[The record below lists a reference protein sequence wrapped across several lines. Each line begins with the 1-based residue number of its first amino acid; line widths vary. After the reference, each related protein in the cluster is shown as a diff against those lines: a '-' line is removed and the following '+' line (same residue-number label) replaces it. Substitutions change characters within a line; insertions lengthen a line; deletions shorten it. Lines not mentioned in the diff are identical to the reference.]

1 MTSDKGLLIVLSGPS
16 GVGKGTVRK
25 AIFEHPETDFK
36 YSISMTTREKR
47 EGEVDG
53 VDYFFKTKKE
63 FESLIEQDKF
73 IEYAQYVGNYYG
85 TPVEYVEQTMADG
98 HDVFL
103 EIEVEGAKQV
113 REKFPEALFIFLAP
127 PNLTQLEERL
137 VNRGTDS
144 PEIIRHRID
153 EAKRELKLMNLYDF
167 VVINDDVD
175 LARGRVQCIV
185 EASHMRR
192 ARVESKLRKM
202 LLEVNQ

>member
-53 VDYFFKTKKE
+53 VDYFFKTKEE

-167 VVINDDVD
+167 VVINDNVD

>member
-1 MTSDKGLLIVLSGPS
+1 MTSEKGLLIVLSGPS

-25 AIFEHPETDFK
+25 AIFDHPDTDFK
-36 YSISMTTREKR
+36 YSISMTTRERR
-47 EGEVDG
+47 EGETDG
-53 VDYFFKTKKE
+53 VDYFFKSKAE
-63 FESLIEQDKF
+63 FEALIEADKF
-73 IEYAQYVGNYYG
+73 IEYAEYVGNYYG
-85 TPVEYVEQTMADG
+85 TPVDYVEETMSKG

-127 PNLTQLEERL
+127 PDLNQLEQRL

-144 PEIIRHRID
+144 PEIIKHRID
-153 EAKRELKLMNLYDF
+153 EAKRELKMMNLYDY

-175 LARGRVQCIV
+175 TARGRVQCIV
-185 EASHMRR
+185 EASHMKR

>member
-1 MTSDKGLLIVLSGPS
+1 MTSEKGLLIVLSGPS

-25 AIFEHPETDFK
+25 AIFEHPDTDFK
-36 YSISMTTREKR
+36 YSISMTTRMRR

-53 VDYFFKTKKE
+53 VDYFFKTNEE
-63 FESLIEQDKF
+63 FEALIEQDKF
-73 IEYAQYVGNYYG
+73 IEYAEYVGNYYG
-85 TPVEYVEQTMADG
+85 TPVDYVEQTMADG

-113 REKFPEALFIFLAP
+113 REKFPEALFIFLSP

-144 PEIIRHRID
+144 PDIIKHRVE
-153 EAKRELKLMNLYDF
+153 EAKRELKLMNLYDY
-167 VVINDDVD
+167 VVVNDDVD
-175 LARGRVQCIV
+175 QARQRVQCIV

-192 ARVESKLRKM
+192 ARVESKLRM
-202 LLEVNQ
+202 LLEVNN